1 MLSAPRLQLPDLIA
15 SACVALCCAKDPGR
29 EREDGPLA
37 GESGRASRE
46 AKRFAQQP
54 KRRAKWTSDYRPE
67 TDFVQ
72 RLAPRRRKIARM
84 VADLKAPKAPWFKHE
99 KGRRERRP
107 LVYQLVA
114 TESSRD

>member
-72 RLAPRRRKIARM
+72 RLAPQRRKIARM
-84 VADLKAPKAPWFKHE
+84 VADLKAPWFKHE

-107 LVYQLVA
+107 FVYQPVA